1 MIKYNNSNINDWN
14 FDDSNII
21 KVYHNGA
28 VVFYKFDTE
37 QGGYKVCYA
46 VVDDITQY
54 SETEFEDV
62 YDKATDRW
70 YKLNN
75 LNQYE
80 QYGAYGEGRN
90 ITYYEGK
97 LTVDDGYEYEWNG
110 SSWVNVGEVSGS
122 SRVPSGYVELT
133 YVQTSKVSSSSS
145 NAFTVPIDLQ
155 ETNNYIYEFTPLNW
169 EESYYGH
176 ILGGNDGSTNF
187 PKWGIF
193 KLDNGWGAETKR
205 FVSAFWNYNLET
217 RGSSPG
223 GNYRV
228 YNNVKSKFTMN
239 LHNYTIGQGADI
251 KVENEGYE
259 TVTHT
264 STTILRSG
272 YSVTSGIYSIDVFST
287 SNGSSA
293 YIASEQF
300 HNLKVE
306 TNEGVTVYDY
316 VPCKRKSDNKVGLY
330 DVVNNGFYSP
340 SAFALTAGDEVS
352 HTTYPKYYAE
362 KSEPLDNLTF
372 NTMEEADDYAYNNC
386 VYVGFKAAIN
396 GDKYIFSGDSQSGYE
411 WVYNP
416 SRLPVGYTEVE
427 YIENVTPNKAYID
440 TGFKP
445 NQNTKVIADF
455 QYVTTN
461 THPRCFGCGPW
472 NGLAYELN
480 AENGITSNGV
490 WNWKFGNTSGWL
502 TTGVHT
508 DFNRHT
514 AIIDSGKL
522 YLDDVVIG
530 STTVTTFQLTDNIG
544 LFGFIVNGSQG
555 GTSAGEY
562 MFGKFYSFKVYDNGT
577 LTRDLVPAKRDSDDK
592 YGMYDIV
599 NDVFYVS
606 PNGNNFIGGDPV

>member
-1 MIKYNNSNINDWN
+1 MSDTINIGGIQV
-14 FDDSNII
+14 S
-21 KVYHNGA
+21 K
-28 VVFYKFDTE
+28 FYL
-37 QGGYKVCYA
+37 GGSSDVKIYLGTTKLYPHLQEPCFA
-46 VVDDITQY
+46 VVDNISTY
-54 SETEFEDV
+54 TARTYVDV
-62 YDKATDRW
+62 YEKSSDKW

-75 LNQYE
+75 LSAYE
-80 QYGAYGEGRN
+80 EYGVYDSTTAT
-90 ITYYEGK
+90 TYYNGK
-97 LTVDDGYEYEWNG
+97 LTIDGDYEYQYSG
-110 SSWVNVGEVSGS
+110 SSWVNVGEISGS
-122 SRVPSGYVELT
+122 TYLECIERTSTYNGYMPLGEYFTENTVIQMGFQMTQAKGNAIIGDYGSNDNDDWRVFLNYDSTVNNWLVYDFINSRNYSNTGDWSKRFNIEIGNYYIKDLYTGNYLINTASKTGFSRPNQMYLFHMEGRQSTNNIDYGKIYSVKIYQNDTLVKDYVPWTDGNGNYGL
-133 YVQTSKVSSSSS
+133 YDNVSSSVTQSIGSMTGATGGTIEYPIYYDDIQDPPNNLSFSS
-145 NAFTVPIDLQ
+145 MTEAEEYECPWVGMHATID
-155 ETNNYIYEFTPLNW
+155 
-169 EESYYGH
+169 
-176 ILGGNDGSTNF
+176 
-187 PKWGIF
+187 
-193 KLDNGWGAETKR
+193 
-205 FVSAFWNYNLET
+205 
-217 RGSSPG
+217 
-223 GNYRV
+223 
-228 YNNVKSKFTMN
+228 
-239 LHNYTIGQGADI
+239 
-251 KVENEGYE
+251 
-259 TVTHT
+259 
-264 STTILRSG
+264 
-272 YSVTSGIYSIDVFST
+272 
-287 SNGSSA
+287 
-293 YIASEQF
+293 
-300 HNLKVE
+300 
-306 TNEGVTVYDY
+306 
-316 VPCKRKSDNKVGLY
+316 
-330 DVVNNGFYSP
+330 
-340 SAFALTAGDEVS
+340 GDR
-352 HTTYPKYYAE
+352 
-362 KSEPLDNLTF
+362 
-372 NTMEEADDYAYNNC
+372 
-386 VYVGFKAAIN
+386 
-396 GDKYIFSGDSQSGYE
+396 YIFSGDSQSGYE

-445 NQNTKVIADF
+445 NQNTKVFADF

-490 WNWKFGNTSGWL
+490 WNWKFGDTSGWL

-530 STTVTTFQLTDNIG
+530 STTVTTFQLTDSIG